1 MSLKP
6 FDRFVSF
13 QTHHCV
19 TGSMRHIYAFNR
31 HGLGEELLPWLGE
44 GVGFIYLQARRQAP
58 FLGGRSTRHPVDRY
72 NRRRFQTNQIAG
84 CRLD

>member
-6 FDRFVSF
+6 FAGFVSF

-31 HGLGEELLPWLGE
+31 HDFSEELLLGLGE
-44 GVGFIYLQARRQAP
+44 GVGFMY
-58 FLGGRSTRHPVDRY
+58 
-72 NRRRFQTNQIAG
+72 
-84 CRLD
+84 